1 MPQNSQDWV
10 QRDNQQIQD
19 DNQTSGESVVAGQ
32 TSGDN
37 QQPVGNTEAPN
48 QAANKEKAEGSR
60 ENVNAGGGEDAGGIS
75 NRPLSEEE
83 GRQEN
88 LPPRG
93 QAKDG
98 SHA

>member
-1 MPQNSQDWV
+1 MPQNSPDWV

-19 DNQTSGESVVAGQ
+19 DNQTSGESVVGGQ

-37 QQPVGNTEAPN
+37 QQPIGNTDTPN

-60 ENVNAGGGEDAGGIS
+60 ENVNAGGSEDAGGIS
-75 NRPLSEEE
+75 NRPRSEEE
-83 GRQEN
+83 GRQDN

-93 QAKDG
+93 QALKLK
-98 SHA
+98 

>member
-10 QRDNQQIQD
+10 QRDNQEIQD
-19 DNQTSGESVVAGQ
+19 DNQSSGESVVAGQ

-37 QQPVGNTEAPN
+37 RQPIRNADVPN

-60 ENVNAGGGEDAGGIS
+60 D
-75 NRPLSEEE
+75 
-83 GRQEN
+83 
-88 LPPRG
+88 
-93 QAKDG
+93 KDG

>member
-1 MPQNSQDWV
+1 MPQNSQDFV
-10 QRDNQQIQD
+10 QRDSQQIQD

-37 QQPVGNTEAPN
+37 QQPIRNTDAPN

-60 ENVNAGGGEDAGGIS
+60 DDVNAAASDDASGIS
-75 NRPLSEEE
+75 NRPQSED
-83 GRQEN
+83 RQQN

>member
-1 MPQNSQDWV
+1 MRRRTFLGATAAGLV
-10 QRDNQQIQD
+10 
-19 DNQTSGESVVAGQ
+19 GGQ

-37 QQPVGNTEAPN
+37 QQPIGNTNTPN

-60 ENVNAGGGEDAGGIS
+60 ENVNAGGSEDAGGIS
-75 NRPLSEEE
+75 NRPRSEEE
-83 GRQEN
+83 GRQDN

>member
-1 MPQNSQDWV
+1 MPQNSQDSV

-37 QQPVGNTEAPN
+37 QQPISSTDAPN

-60 ENVNAGGGEDAGGIS
+60 DNVNAGGSDEAGGIS
-75 NRPLSEEE
+75 NRPASED
-83 GRQEN
+83 RQEN

>member
-1 MPQNSQDWV
+1 MPQNSQDFV

-19 DNQTSGESVVAGQ
+19 DNQTSGESVVGGQ

-37 QQPVGNTEAPN
+37 QQPIGNTDTPN

-60 ENVNAGGGEDAGGIS
+60 ENVNAGGSEDAGGIS
-75 NRPLSEEE
+75 NRPRSEEE
-83 GRQEN
+83 GRQDN

>member
-1 MPQNSQDWV
+1 MPQNSQDSV

-37 QQPVGNTEAPN
+37 QQPISNTDAPN

-60 ENVNAGGGEDAGGIS
+60 DHVNAGDSNDASGIS
-75 NRPLSEEE
+75 NRPQSED
-83 GRQEN
+83 RQEN